1 MTLTENMATS
11 LYGAYRLA
19 RADKSGLNY
28 FDASIDGFWRS
39 FFAAVVI
46 APLFALFLIVRYSF
60 GEFDAS
66 PFRYLMV
73 ESISYVIAWVAFPLL
88 MFYIAQAI
96 GREEQYIRYIVA
108 YNWASV
114 WQNFVYIPLAVL
126 DVFSHT
132 ACDIRKPVR
141 AERRRLREWFRRHKR
156 RDQRCGLPGDWCRR
170 EGSGHGRCFCFT
182 CRGCHGHV
190 LESGRHRENIRI

>member
-60 GEFDAS
+60 GEFEAS
-66 PFRYLMV
+66 LM
-73 ESISYVIAWVAFPLL
+73 
-88 MFYIAQAI
+88 
-96 GREEQYIRYIVA
+96 
-108 YNWASV
+108 N
-114 WQNFVYIPLAVL
+114 
-126 DVFSHT
+126 
-132 ACDIRKPVR
+132 C
-141 AERRRLREWFRRHKR
+141 
-156 RDQRCGLPGDWCRR
+156 
-170 EGSGHGRCFCFT
+170 
-182 CRGCHGHV
+182 
-190 LESGRHRENIRI
+190 

>member
-46 APLFALFLIVRYSF
+46 APLFALFLIIRYSF
-60 GEFDAS
+60 GEFEAS

-96 GREEQYIRYIVA
+96 EREEQYIRYIVA

-114 WQNFVYIPLAVL
+114 WQNFVYIPLAVMAEL
-126 DVFSHT
+126 GLMPSGGGIVGLALLGLLMLYTWFITKTALNITTLLATVLVGIDLIFS
-132 ACDIRKPVR
+132 IFINSVSQGM
-141 AERRRLREWFRRHKR
+141 L
-156 RDQRCGLPGDWCRR
+156 GVG
-170 EGSGHGRCFCFT
+170 
-182 CRGCHGHV
+182 
-190 LESGRHRENIRI
+190 